1 MGEKELY
8 FCTVFMSKHKKQ
20 VRQEAVK
27 VLQRHLNYFYKL
39 GYKQFMASVSTYNY
53 IAIWLTAKDGEG
65 RDIYLTLRLDLDKL
79 DVEFETEL
87 NIDKRVCVNRT
98 LKGFDLRDS
107 SGQPMQLLYT
117 RKLKAKHILIGY
129 AR

>member
-1 MGEKELY
+1 
-8 FCTVFMSKHKKQ
+8 MSKHKKQ

-39 GYKQFMASVSTYNY
+39 GYKQFMASVSKYDY

-79 DVEFETEL
+79 DVKFETVL
-87 NIDKRVCVNRT
+87 KLDKRVCVNRT
-98 LKGFDLRDS
+98 LKGFDLKDS
-107 SGQPMQLLYT
+107 SGQQMQLLYT
-117 RKLKAKHILIGY
+117 RTLKEKRILIGY

>member
-1 MGEKELY
+1 
-8 FCTVFMSKHKKQ
+8 MSKHKKQ

-39 GYKQFMASVSTYNY
+39 GYKQFMASVSTFNY
-53 IAIWLTAKDGEG
+53 IAIWLTAKDSEG
-65 RDIYLTLRLDLDKL
+65 RDIYLTLRLDLHEMDL
-79 DVEFETEL
+79 NFETVIRL
-87 NIDKRVCVNRT
+87 DKRICVNRT
-98 LKGFDLRDS
+98 LKGYDLRDS

-117 RKLKAKHILIGY
+117 QKIKEKRILIGY